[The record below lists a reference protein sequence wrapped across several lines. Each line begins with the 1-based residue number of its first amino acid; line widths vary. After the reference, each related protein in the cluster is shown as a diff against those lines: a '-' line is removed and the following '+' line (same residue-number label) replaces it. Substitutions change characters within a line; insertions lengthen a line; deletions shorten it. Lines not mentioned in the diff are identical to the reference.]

1 MTDRQLI
8 VPSWRPGRW
17 NLMLDADELRALV
30 GPLREWLALPDSGQL
45 ELTDP
50 SGQLHDHAALVTVT
64 DEAIAVLDDA
74 VSRPRLRRGLRTSDL
89 MMISAAAQNLG
100 VVAYLAGLADAPT
113 DELVMLCE
121 QLVVDLLVTLD
132 RRFTPAEDGTFAT
145 HWTAADRAVIDDLAS
160 ELEASLGGDD
170 PDLVRLFPPAYLADT
185 ERNEG
190 YAALAGAELIES
202 RRASLA
208 VLRDAIQTRHR
219 DRGRD
224 GGDDAGRQRPAPGA
238 RARVSTCPRPTKG
251 LRPGDP
257 DAPAYAVYRHLTHLL
272 AQIIEALRAAHH

>member
-1 MTDRQLI
+1 MADRQLI

-17 NLMLDADELRALV
+17 NLTLDSGELRALV
-30 GPLREWLALPDSGQL
+30 GPLREWMSFPDSAPL

-50 SGQLHDHAALVTVT
+50 SGQVHDHAALSAVT

-74 VSRPRLRRGLRTSDL
+74 VSRPRLRRGLKTSDL
-89 MMISAAAQNLG
+89 LMISAAAQNLG
-100 VVAYLAGLADAPT
+100 VVAYLAGNAGAPT

-132 RRFTPAEDGTFAT
+132 RRFTPAGDGTFVT
-145 HWTAADRAVIDDLAS
+145 HWTATDRAVIDDLAA
-160 ELEASLGGDD
+160 ELEESLGGGD
-170 PDLVRLFPPAYLADT
+170 PDLARLFPPAYLGDA
-185 ERNEG
+185 ERSQG

-208 VLRDAIQTRHR
+208 VLRDAIQRETATEDEMAAMMRAVNDLRLVLGTRL
-219 DRGRD
+219 DVSETDEG
-224 GGDDAGRQRPAPGA
+224 PPPGH
-238 RARVSTCPRPTKG
+238 
-251 LRPGDP
+251 P